1 MVGCH
6 VDAIIYHQFVI
17 NPFLDFPTDHTG
29 WELGSWGAGRDAAR
43 LRAAGGDGGGSVQR
57 LVPGAE
63 MLQAFGPRRAGSF
76 AGDTGGRKAQRQYRR
91 WVLPRWSCPA
101 ALGVPVRR

>member
-6 VDAIIYHQFVI
+6 ADAIIYHQFVI
-17 NPFLDFPTDHTG
+17 NPFLDFPTDHAG

-63 MLQAFGPRRAGSF
+63 MLQAFWPRRAGSF
-76 AGDTGGRKAQRQYRR
+76 AGDTRLAVSSKLLSSVPLPPSRSRF
-91 WVLPRWSCPA
+91 LPR
-101 ALGVPVRR
+101 G